1 MLLSKVRTAS
11 SQTPFFLV
19 AGAFAIRPALP
30 GRRIEAQWAPPW
42 RRESFPQ
49 IIDQASNDRTRPIRV
64 EVREADGSVFTDL
77 ITARPR
83 RALPEPEPTVEA
95 KPTPALPVFH
105 QVEGDGFVPGEDV
118 AVAIITG
125 HTDAAHTGTARALID
140 PTNPIPEQTTAHV
153 EVLLLGR
160 ISGATVIRRGLKISW
175 ALKTS
180 GSPLP
185 PPAIRM

>member
-1 MLLSKVRTAS
+1 MH
-11 SQTPFFLV
+11 
-19 AGAFAIRPALP
+19 LP
-30 GRRIEAQWAPPW
+30 GMKRSEPDQPPVSIPTVVLTVHEDGILTTTLDGAPLTPPEWAPPW

-95 KPTPALPVFH
+95 KPTPGLPMFQ

-125 HTDAAHTGTARALID
+125 HTDAAHTGIAHALID
-140 PTNPIPEQTTAHV
+140 PTNPIPDQMTAHV

-160 ISGATVIRRGLKISW
+160 VSGVTVIRR
-175 ALKTS
+175 
-180 GSPLP
+180 LP
-185 PPAIRM
+185 

>member
-1 MLLSKVRTAS
+1 MKRSEPDQPPVNIPTVVLTVHEAGILTATIDGAPL
-11 SQTPFFLV
+11 TP
-19 AGAFAIRPALP
+19 P
-30 GRRIEAQWAPPW
+30 QWAPPW

-83 RALPEPEPTVEA
+83 RALPEPAPAVEPSSG
-95 KPTPALPVFH
+95 LPVFH
-105 QVEGDGFVPGEDV
+105 QVEGEGFVPGEDV

-140 PTNPIPEQTTAHV
+140 PTNPIPDQTAGRV

-160 ISGATVIRRGLKISW
+160 ISGATVIWR
-175 ALKTS
+175 
-180 GSPLP
+180 LP
-185 PPAIRM
+185 

>member
-1 MLLSKVRTAS
+1 MHRDSTWRVH
-11 SQTPFFLV
+11 
-19 AGAFAIRPALP
+19 LP
-30 GRRIEAQWAPPW
+30 GMKRSEPDQPPVNIPTVVLTVGEDGILTATLDGAPLTPAEWAPPW

-83 RALPEPEPTVEA
+83 RALPEPGPTVEA
-95 KPTPALPVFH
+95 KPTPAFPGFH

-140 PTNPIPEQTTAHV
+140 PANPVPEQTTGRF
-153 EVLLLGR
+153 EVVLLGR
-160 ISGATVIRRGLKISW
+160 ISGVTVIRR
-175 ALKTS
+175 
-180 GSPLP
+180 LP
-185 PPAIRM
+185 

>member
-1 MLLSKVRTAS
+1 MH
-11 SQTPFFLV
+11 
-19 AGAFAIRPALP
+19 LP
-30 GRRIEAQWAPPW
+30 GMKRSEPDQPPVNIPTVVLTVHEDGILTATIDGAPLTPPQWAPPW

-83 RALPEPEPTVEA
+83 RALPEPEQTVEA
-95 KPTPALPVFH
+95 KPTPALPAFH

-140 PTNPIPEQTTAHV
+140 PAGTSIDQTGGV
-153 EVLLLGR
+153 IEVILFGR
-160 ISGATVIRRGLKISW
+160 VSGTTIIRRV
-175 ALKTS
+175 
-180 GSPLP
+180 P
-185 PPAIRM
+185 

>member
-1 MLLSKVRTAS
+1 MKRSEPDQPVSIPTVALTVHEDGILTATIDGAPL
-11 SQTPFFLV
+11 TP
-19 AGAFAIRPALP
+19 P
-30 GRRIEAQWAPPW
+30 EWAPPW

-83 RALPEPEPTVEA
+83 RALPEPAPAAETT
-95 KPTPALPVFH
+95 PTPGLPVFH
-105 QVEGDGFVPGEDV
+105 QIEGDGFVPGEDV

-140 PTNPIPEQTTAHV
+140 PANPIPDQTAGRV

-160 ISGATVIRRGLKISW
+160 ISGATVIWR
-175 ALKTS
+175 
-180 GSPLP
+180 LP
-185 PPAIRM
+185 

>member
-1 MLLSKVRTAS
+1 MKRSEPDQPVSIPTVVLTVHEDGILTA
-11 SQTPFFLV
+11 TLD
-19 AGAFAIRPALP
+19 GAPLMP
-30 GRRIEAQWAPPW
+30 PQWAPPW

-77 ITARPR
+77 ITARAR
-83 RALPEPEPTVEA
+83 RALPEPEPTAEA
-95 KPTPALPVFH
+95 MPAPGLPVFH
-105 QVEGDGFVPGEDV
+105 TVEGDGFVPGEDV

-140 PTNPIPEQTTAHV
+140 PTNPIPDHGARRV

-160 ISGATVIRRGLKISW
+160 ISGVTVIRR
-175 ALKTS
+175 
-180 GSPLP
+180 LP
-185 PPAIRM
+185 

>member
-1 MLLSKVRTAS
+1 MKRSEPDQPPVNIPAVVLTVHEDGILTATLDGAPL
-11 SQTPFFLV
+11 TP
-19 AGAFAIRPALP
+19 P
-30 GRRIEAQWAPPW
+30 QWAPPW

-83 RALPEPEPTVEA
+83 RALPEPEPAAEA
-95 KPTPALPVFH
+95 KPTAGLPVFH
-105 QVEGDGFVPGEDV
+105 QIEGDGFVPGEDV

-140 PTNPIPEQTTAHV
+140 PTNPIPDKATGRV

-160 ISGATVIRRGLKISW
+160 ISGATVIRR
-175 ALKTS
+175 
-180 GSPLP
+180 LP
-185 PPAIRM
+185 

>member
-1 MLLSKVRTAS
+1 MKRTEPDP
-11 SQTPFFLV
+11 TPV
-19 AGAFAIRPALP
+19 ALP
-30 GRRIEAQWAPPW
+30 TVLLIVHDDGTLTATLDGAPLTPPESAPPW

-83 RALPEPEPTVEA
+83 RALPEPEQTVEV
-95 KPTPALPVFH
+95 KPTPSLPVFH

-140 PTNPIPEQTTAHV
+140 PTNLFQEQTTGRF

-160 ISGATVIRRGLKISW
+160 ISGATVIRR
-175 ALKTS
+175 
-180 GSPLP
+180 LP
-185 PPAIRM
+185 

>member
-1 MLLSKVRTAS
+1 MKRSEPDQPPVNIPTVVLTVGEDGILTATIDGAPL
-11 SQTPFFLV
+11 TP
-19 AGAFAIRPALP
+19 A
-30 GRRIEAQWAPPW
+30 EWAPPW

-64 EVREADGSVFTDL
+64 EVLEADGSVFTDL

-83 RALPEPEPTVEA
+83 RALPEPAVEA

-140 PTNPIPEQTTAHV
+140 PEHPIPDQATGRV

-160 ISGATVIRRGLKISW
+160 ISGATVIRL
-175 ALKTS
+175 
-180 GSPLP
+180 LP
-185 PPAIRM
+185 